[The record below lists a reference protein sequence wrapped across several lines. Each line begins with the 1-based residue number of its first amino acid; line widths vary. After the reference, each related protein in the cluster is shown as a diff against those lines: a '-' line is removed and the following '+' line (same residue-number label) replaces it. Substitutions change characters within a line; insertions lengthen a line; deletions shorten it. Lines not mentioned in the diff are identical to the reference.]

1 MCDIIQPMEH
11 KPMVKRTLEEME
23 DGSDEQEEGEMEV
36 AEGAQFG
43 GTKRA
48 KEEGTSD
55 DRQQDQVQSCTQPDM
70 NYHLPDETGLPCLLK
85 VRRYHHVLHQCVHC
99 ISANMHVSYNR
110 HIIQSDVCVQVYGRV
125 GGCVWGVERM
135 GSCIL

>member
-36 AEGAQFG
+36 AEGG

-55 DRQQDQVQSCTQPDM
+55 DRQQDQAQSCTRPDM
-70 NYHLPDETGLPCLLK
+70 NYPLPDETGLPCLLK
-85 VRRYHHVLHQCVHC
+85 VRRYHHELHQCVG
-99 ISANMHVSYNR
+99 HVYLL
-110 HIIQSDVCVQVYGRV
+110 II
-125 GGCVWGVERM
+125 
-135 GSCIL
+135 